1 MEFAKLAEVWRG
13 PIVESVH
20 FGVAAVANAAGEIL
34 HGWGDPSIV
43 TFPRSSLKPI
53 QAIAL
58 VETGAADAFGLS
70 ERHIALSSASHTG
83 EAIHTDLVR
92 AWLKRLDLDEAAL
105 ACGLDFPRDLDLLSA
120 TIRSGQTKSRL
131 FHNCS
136 GKHCGFLTV
145 ARHMGWPVE
154 GYNDPAHP
162 TQALYLETLSEFLGR
177 DATALPLGV
186 DGCTLPAPA
195 MSIADM
201 AVAMARYAA
210 AAVASPRRKEAIY
223 TIQEAVARHPE
234 YMSGTNHPTALVVR
248 ATNGGVIM
256 KTGAEGYL
264 AAFLPS
270 QALGVALKVA
280 DGNSRARVLAL
291 LNLLQQLDLIEP
303 AAQRELTELFAE
315 PIYDSTGKTVGKICA
330 CGGGLDG
337 AAAMVS
343 AD

>member
-1 MEFAKLAEVWRG
+1 MEYARLAEVWRG
-13 PIVESVH
+13 PVVESVH
-20 FGVAAVANAAGEIL
+20 FGVAAVANAAGEIV

-58 VETGAADAFGLS
+58 VETGAAKAFGLS
-70 ERHIALSSASHTG
+70 DRHIALSSASHVG
-83 EAIHTDLVR
+83 ESIHTDLVH
-92 AWLKRLDLDEAAL
+92 AWLELLDLDEQAL
-105 ACGLDFPRDLDLLSA
+105 ACGPDFPRDLDRISA
-120 TIRSGQTKSRL
+120 AIRAGQSKSKI

-154 GYNDPAHP
+154 GYNDTAHP
-162 TQALYLETLSEFLGR
+162 TQALYLEILSEFLGR
-177 DATALPLGV
+177 DATALPMGI

-195 MSIADM
+195 MSIAEM

-210 AAVASPRRKEAIY
+210 AAVSSPRRKEAIH
-223 TIQEAVARHPE
+223 TIREAVAQHPE
-234 YMSGTNHPTALVVR
+234 YMSGTNEPTAQVVR

-270 QALGVALKVA
+270 QELGVALKIA
-280 DGNSRARVLAL
+280 DGSPRARVLAL
-291 LNLLQQLDLIEP
+291 LNLLRQQNLIEP
-303 AAQRELTELFAE
+303 GAQRDLSTLFQE
-315 PIYDSTGKTVGKICA
+315 TVYDSAGKPAGKICA
-330 CGGGLDG
+330 CDEPT
-337 AAAMVS
+337 
-343 AD
+343 D